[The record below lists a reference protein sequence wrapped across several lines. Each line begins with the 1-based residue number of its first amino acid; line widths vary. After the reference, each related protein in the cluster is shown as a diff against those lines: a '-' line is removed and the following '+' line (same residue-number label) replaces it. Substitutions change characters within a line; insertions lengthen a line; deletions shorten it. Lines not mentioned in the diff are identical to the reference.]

1 MRKFTKKKLEPRSK
15 SNLKRKQ
22 YFYKINLE
30 HKIKKPKELWKT
42 LKSMGLPSKAA
53 LLSNICLK
61 DRNDIAFNDTKKCSI
76 FERFKHIEGSWY

>member
-1 MRKFTKKKLEPRSK
+1 MRKFTKKKLEPSSK

-42 LKSMGLPSKAA
+42 LKSMG
-53 LLSNICLK
+53 
-61 DRNDIAFNDTKKCSI
+61 
-76 FERFKHIEGSWY
+76 